1 MTCHFYSICRGIDGI
16 SLGSYNFS
24 HIICTDGRNFNLD
37 SVCRGHFDFFI
48 EVFSGDYE
56 LSSA

>member
-24 HIICTDGRNFNLD
+24 HIICTDGRHFNLD
-37 SVCRGHFDFFI
+37 SIGGVQFNFFI
-48 EVFSGDYE
+48 EVFSGNYE